1 MSIATDTAERVYRAA
16 LIIIG
21 NEILSGRTQDKNL
34 NYLAKWLNQQGIRL
48 HQVRVVPD
56 ETDEI
61 VEAVNAARAK
71 YDYVFTTG
79 GIGPT
84 HDDITVDAISAAFE
98 VATVMHPQAE
108 QILRGHYQDRI
119 TDARLRMARVP
130 DGASLVLN
138 AVSAAPG
145 IRIENVIIMAG
156 IPSVMQGMLA
166 SLSGQLEGGKP
177 IISQTTSAYVAE
189 SVVADML
196 SQIET
201 DNPGV
206 LVGSYPVWRGNRVGA
221 NFVVSGTEQD
231 AVTNASQAI
240 RAGLVLR
247 QIAVE
252 DTEI

>member
-1 MSIATDTAERVYRAA
+1 MSEPTANERIYRAA

-56 ETDEI
+56 ETPEI

-84 HDDITVDAISAAFE
+84 HDDITVDAISAAFG
-98 VATVMHPQAE
+98 VTTILHPQAE
-108 QILRGHYQDRI
+108 AILRDYYKDRI
-119 TDARLRMARVP
+119 TEARLRMARVP
-130 DGASLVLN
+130 DGASLIVN

-145 IRIENVIIMAG
+145 IRMENVIIMAG

-166 SLSGQLEGGKP
+166 SLTGQLEGGKP
-177 IISQTTSAYVAE
+177 VISETTSAFVAE
-189 SVVADML
+189 SQVADLL
-196 SQIET
+196 SQVET
-201 DNPGV
+201 DFSGV

-221 NFVVSGTEQD
+221 NFVVSGTESD
-231 AVTNASQAI
+231 MVSAASQAI
-240 RAGLVLR
+240 REGLILR
-247 QIAVE
+247 QIAIE
-252 DTEI
+252 TAEI